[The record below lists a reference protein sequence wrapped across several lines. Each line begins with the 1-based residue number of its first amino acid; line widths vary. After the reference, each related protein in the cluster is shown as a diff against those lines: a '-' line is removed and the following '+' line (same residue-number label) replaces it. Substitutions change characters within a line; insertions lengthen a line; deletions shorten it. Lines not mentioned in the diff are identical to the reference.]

1 MIFNHNSA
9 DHSGKSFGFKYQ
21 RLSTYI
27 GFYIYIYDTITYN
40 NLIWLWNPLEPGS
53 MLFMTVSRGGNG
65 T

>member
-27 GFYIYIYDTITYN
+27 GFYIYIYDVQLPII
-40 NLIWLWNPLEPGS
+40 IWYGFGIP
-53 MLFMTVSRGGNG
+53 
-65 T
+65 